1 MRRPIRTNPPNT
13 TAPTAPT
20 TARVSTAL
28 TTGSALHPLRNTTA
42 ESPTHSATAAANA
55 IRRPGGRAPTV
66 ALAPHRPGDDDPLDL
81 VRALVDLGDLRVA
94 HHPLHRV
101 LVDVAVAAEHLDRLD
116 RHGHRGVRGEQLRHR
131 RPLAQAALAAVGD
144 RARLV
149 EQLAG
154 GGGARLHVGE
164 LELDALEVVDRRA
177 ERDPLLR
184 VLVGGVFVFLLF
196 FFFLRRGAQSRAL
209 EHGERHR
216 VALALGA
223 DDV

>member
-28 TTGSALHPLRNTTA
+28 TTGSVLQPPSATTA

-66 ALAPHRPGDDDPLDL
+66 ALAPHRAGDHDALDL

-101 LVDVAVAAEHLDRLD
+101 LVDVAVAAEDLHRLD

-131 RPLAQAALAAVGD
+131 GPPAEAALAAVGD

-154 GGGARLHVGE
+154 GGGPRLHVGE
-164 LELDALEVVDRRA
+164 LELDALELVDGLPELPALARVGGRVVRGALGDADGLGRDAEARVVDR
-177 ERDPLLR
+177 P
-184 VLVGGVFVFLLF
+184 
-196 FFFLRRGAQSRAL
+196 
-209 EHGERHR
+209 
-216 VALALGA
+216 
-223 DDV
+223 